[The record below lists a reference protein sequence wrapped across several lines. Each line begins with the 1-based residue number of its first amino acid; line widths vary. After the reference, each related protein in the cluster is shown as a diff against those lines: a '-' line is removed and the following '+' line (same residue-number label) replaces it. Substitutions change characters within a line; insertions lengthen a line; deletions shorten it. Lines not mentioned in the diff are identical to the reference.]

1 MQSSQL
7 IAAIDEEIDR
17 LHQVRTLLIG
27 DGTSPAIRR
36 RKATQPATAFPFGAK
51 SAKPARK
58 RRRLSAEGRARI
70 AAAQKAR
77 WARIKKAKAPTK

>member
-17 LHQVRTLLIG
+17 LHQARVLLMG
-27 DGTSPAIRR
+27 HGAVPVKRG
-36 RKATQPATAFPFGAK
+36 RKATKSATAFPFAAR

-58 RRRLSAEGRARI
+58 RRRLSAEGRAKI

-77 WARIKKAKAPTK
+77 WARIKKAKSETK